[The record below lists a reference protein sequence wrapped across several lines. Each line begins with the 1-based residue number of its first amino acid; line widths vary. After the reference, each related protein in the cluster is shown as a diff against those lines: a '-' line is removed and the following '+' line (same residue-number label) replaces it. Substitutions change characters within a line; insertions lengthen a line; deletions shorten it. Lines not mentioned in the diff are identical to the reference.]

1 MVDHRD
7 FDDDE
12 KPNPKEGM
20 LFEFECPECNAHN
33 PYHDGFK
40 AGQEITCFYCGSNF
54 LAVQAD
60 GRMKYKSI

>member
-7 FDDDE
+7 YDDDE

-40 AGQEITCFYCGSNF
+40 AGQEITCFYCGTNF
-54 LAVQAD
+54 LAVQSD
-60 GRMKYKSI
+60 GKMKYKSI